1 MLKKL
6 LILVFISLFFSSCSR
21 NSVEEITFSS
31 WGSVTEVQIIK
42 KLISDFEKENPD
54 IKINFMHIPQNY
66 YQKIHLLFA
75 SSQAPDVVF
84 INNLYLPVYCNN
96 LEDLSEIIEKKDFFP
111 QSIEAMS
118 INGKLYAVPRDVS
131 NYVFYYNKNIVGRI
145 NSSWSFAEFEN
156 IINKTNTKGKWGVS
170 FEPNIL
176 LAEPYILTLG
186 MDKGINYYKNL
197 QGKYAPTPS
206 QIGSSTGAQMFL
218 EGKIGLYLSG
228 RWMYPKIS
236 QTANFP
242 FGIVPF
248 PGETYSDASGWAIS
262 KTSKHKQSA
271 KKFIRYMSSDKSTD
285 FFTESGLIV
294 PARQNSAEKIKE
306 KAFLYAI
313 SKSIARKPDKNFNR
327 NRDKLNKQYFGL

>member
-1 MLKKL
+1 
-6 LILVFISLFFSSCSR
+6 
-21 NSVEEITFSS
+21 
-31 WGSVTEVQIIK
+31 
-42 KLISDFEKENPD
+42 
-54 IKINFMHIPQNY
+54 
-66 YQKIHLLFA
+66 LLFA

-96 LEDLSEIIEKKDFFP
+96 LEDLSEIIDKKDFFP

-118 INGKLYAVPRDVS
+118 INGKIYAVPRDVS
-131 NYVFYYNKNIVGRI
+131 NYVFYYNKNIVGKI
-145 NSSWSFAEFEN
+145 DSNWSFAEFEN

-197 QGKYAPTPS
+197 QGKNAPTPS

-262 KTSKHKQSA
+262 KASKHKQSA
-271 KKFIRYMSSDKSTD
+271 KKFIRYLSSDKSTD

-294 PARQNSAEKIKE
+294 PARQDSAEKIKE

-313 SKSIARKPDKNFNR
+313 SKSVTRKPDKNFNR